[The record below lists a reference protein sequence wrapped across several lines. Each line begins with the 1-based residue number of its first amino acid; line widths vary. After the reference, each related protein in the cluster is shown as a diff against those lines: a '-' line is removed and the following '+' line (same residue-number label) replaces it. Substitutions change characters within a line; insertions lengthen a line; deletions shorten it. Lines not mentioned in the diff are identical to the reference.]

1 MKKRVLFLC
10 THNSARSQMAE
21 GLLRKKAG
29 DHFEVFSAG
38 TEATRVHPL
47 AIAAMSELGIDISHQ
62 RSKTLNQYVDEHF
75 DYVITVCDKANENC
89 PLFPG
94 DTQRIHWSF
103 EDPSQASGTDDQR
116 LQVFRRVRD
125 AVAARLR
132 LFQTIAERR

>member
-10 THNSARSQMAE
+10 THNSARSQMAA
-21 GLLRKKAG
+21 GLLRKQAG

-94 DTQRIHWSF
+94 DTQLIHWSF

-125 AVAARLR
+125 AVVARLR